1 MASQDWFDKDF
12 YRVLGVSKDVSDAE
26 LKKVYRKLAR
36 KHHPDSN
43 PGDPAAEA
51 KFKEISEA
59 NSVLSDPVQRKEYDQ
74 IRAMGSGARFT
85 APGSGGASGGFEG
98 VFGSGVGGGAWW
110 GFEDVFGLVFGGGD
124 GRQGFPQGGAYDDL
138 LSSLFAQQ
146 GGRSSG
152 STRGRDVSASTTL
165 DFLTAVKGDQVTL
178 QTSEGRPR
186 TVRIPAGVSD
196 GQKVKLRGKGHPSPK
211 GGEAGELVLTVRVR
225 KHQ

>member
-1 MASQDWFDKDF
+1 LTQVGETCDPKGHEWQVKIGLTRTFTGCSVSPRTSQTQSS
-12 YRVLGVSKDVSDAE
+12 RRSTANLRANTTPTPTP
-26 LKKVYRKLAR
+26 
-36 KHHPDSN
+36 PDSN

-85 APGSGGASGGFEG
+85 APGSGGASGGFE
-98 VFGSGVGGGAWW
+98 
-110 GFEDVFGLVFGGGD
+110 DVFGPVFGGGA

-165 DFLTAVKGDQVTL
+165 DFLTAVKG
-178 QTSEGRPR
+178 
-186 TVRIPAGVSD
+186 
-196 GQKVKLRGKGHPSPK
+196 
-211 GGEAGELVLTVRVR
+211 
-225 KHQ
+225 